1 MIPVSLVNEFNLNS
15 TLLLCKDFFSVVY
28 PCNFNSNMDLVYEMT
43 SEYLQL
49 KKQIKKLESG
59 AN

>member
-15 TLLLCKDFFSVVY
+15 TLLLCKDFLSVVY

>member
-28 PCNFNSNMDLVYEMT
+28 TCNFNSNMDLVYEMT
-43 SEYLQL
+43 SEYLQP
-49 KKQIKKLESG
+49 KKTNKKVREWG
-59 AN
+59 

>member
-15 TLLLCKDFFSVVY
+15 TLLLWKDFCSVVY

-49 KKQIKKLESG
+49 KKQIRKLESG